1 MTNEEILKEAQVKI
15 LDRSILNPDYP
26 MASQMRDMGL
36 IADLTML
43 IIKYNGEGTESL
55 RGD

>member
-15 LDRSILNPDYP
+15 LDRSVLNPDYP
-26 MASQMRDMGL
+26 MNSKLRDMDL

-43 IIKYNGEGTESL
+43 IIKYKREDVEGLKGE
-55 RGD
+55 